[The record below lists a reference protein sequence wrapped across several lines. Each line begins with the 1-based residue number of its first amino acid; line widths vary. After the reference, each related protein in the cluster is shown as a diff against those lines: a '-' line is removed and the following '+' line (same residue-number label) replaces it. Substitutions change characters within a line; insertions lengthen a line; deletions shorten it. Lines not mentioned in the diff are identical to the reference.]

1 MRTNGTVWLLTVE
14 LPVSVKRGGNGGLKA
29 KLNHLTQTVKP
40 LKEKNNNR
48 ATWDE
53 EKNKGGFEYLLF
65 LPSYCA
71 EPNNTHTQK
80 KRQLIFRIDGS
91 EYLCIQQISKES

>member
-1 MRTNGTVWLLTVE
+1 MRTNGNIRLLTVE
-14 LPVSVKRGGNGGLKA
+14 LPVSVKRGGNGRLKA

-40 LKEKNNNR
+40 LKKNKKQKKTNNR

-65 LPSYCA
+65 LPSA
-71 EPNNTHTQK
+71 EPNNTDTHTHTKKEK
-80 KRQLIFRIDGS
+80 KREKNAS
-91 EYLCIQQISKES
+91 

>member
-40 LKEKNNNR
+40 LKEKTTTVQHETRKRIREVSNICSSCPPIALNQ
-48 ATWDE
+48 T
-53 EKNKGGFEYLLF
+53 
-65 LPSYCA
+65 
-71 EPNNTHTQK
+71 THTHK